1 MSAGNLC
8 SRIVATASPSETIGA
23 AARRM
28 REYEVGTVVVV
39 NGGANQA
46 VGIVTDRDIAIRCVA
61 ERIDPETT
69 PVSEVMTAPVQ
80 SVDEQTPIQEAI
92 TRMAIAGR
100 RRLIVTGEADRVVGI
115 LSLDDVLD
123 LLIEEIGPIGRLLA
137 KQQPHLPA

>member
-1 MSAGNLC
+1 
-8 SRIVATASPSETIGA
+8 
-23 AARRM
+23 
-28 REYEVGTVVVV
+28 VGTVVVV

-46 VGIVTDRDIAIRCVA
+46 VGIVTDRDIVIRCVA

-100 RRLIVTGEADRVVGI
+100 RRLIVTGAADRVVGI